1 MKSSGEPCGASI
13 DGFTGKFW
21 DIAVVGAGYA
31 GFAAALA
38 ANASG
43 KSVLLLDPECD
54 LLWESSHARNP
65 EAGKLP
71 PEMRPFM
78 HDLECATGIARD
90 WIDPGSAEW
99 VANELLLARGIER
112 LYFATPVSARIS
124 SNGLVQSVTF
134 ALPGSLAAIS
144 AAQWIDATE
153 NGLLSR
159 VCGVKFAPQPPIKRI
174 YHFCF
179 QRERWPIRFPVEVFT
194 GIFGVHAEMGDS
206 AWSNEKILR
215 LEVGNAFKG
224 SVTAIIEPLFKAARK
239 RIDAKCHGAV
249 VSHWS
254 ISPFPAYAKQA
265 TPVTGECHNLS
276 IAVPSLSS
284 VSVDTLGDRCGVGVS
299 AFERLRGMRSLA
311 APPSRNEPVLPKP
324 TLSVTAD
331 VCVAGL
337 GTSGAMAAIAAGRAG
352 AKVVAVEA
360 RPAAGGMSTLGA
372 IGTYHLGCSGGLQD
386 ELDAEVK
393 RLMPLLCGPGQTPG
407 AFHGLAR
414 LWATNALLSKAK
426 VGRLLD
432 TRVIPG
438 SATVKDGRII
448 SILVASGRGIARI
461 SARNFVDCTPTG
473 VIAAAAGVPEI
484 PAPAPANPPSL
495 LWTTFAFGKDDE
507 LVLLT
512 RGTALVPVPADDAAA
527 MTAAR
532 IAGIHKMVESTSI
545 RTSNSFNRITGIAH
559 ATGIRQGRLFAT
571 RTRITLDDLV
581 ERRAF
586 DDAIGF
592 SAGDM
597 AVISGDGQNFGRD
610 LDFYLG
616 PCGLRHMPLACTI
629 PFSALVAEGVS
640 NLLIA
645 GMAGG
650 TAPEASYA
658 VRMMRDLQRKGE
670 AAGTAAALASID
682 GKDACDAPMR
692 KLKASLVLSGALAP
706 WRRRPSPFGEL
717 APERYDGDPVFCGP
731 ESAANVKK
739 WVAAL
744 DGPDSGMA
752 MWRLYRLGEDMAMKA
767 IGKPTSGSQKRRS
780 AVASLIAAWR
790 RDP

>member
-1 MKSSGEPCGASI
+1 MKSSSEPCGASI

-43 KSVLLLDPECD
+43 KSVLLIDPECD
-54 LLWESSHARNP
+54 LLWESSHTRNP

-99 VANELLLARGIER
+99 VANEHLIARGIER
-112 LYFATPVSARIS
+112 LYFATPVSARIA

-134 ALPGSLAAIS
+134 ALPCSLAAIS

-153 NGLLSR
+153 NGLLCR
-159 VCGVKFAPQPPIKRI
+159 VCGVKFAPQQPIKRI

-179 QRERWPIRFPVEVFT
+179 QRERWPIRFPIEVFT
-194 GIFGVHAEMGDS
+194 GIFGVHAEMADS

-224 SVTAIIEPLFKAARK
+224 SATAIIEPLFKAARK
-239 RIDAKCHGAV
+239 RLDAKCPGAV

-265 TPVTGECHNLS
+265 TPVTSDCHNLS

-311 APPSRNEPVLPKP
+311 APPAKNEPVQPKP

-331 VCVAGL
+331 VCVVGL
-337 GTSGAMAAIAAGRAG
+337 GTAGAMAAIAAGRTG

-360 RPAAGGMSTLGA
+360 RAAAGGMSTLGD

-393 RLMPLLCGPGQTPG
+393 RLMPLLCGPDQTPG
-407 AFHGLAR
+407 AFHRLAR
-414 LWATNALLSKAK
+414 LWATNALLVKAK
-426 VGRLLD
+426 VGRILD

-438 SATVKDGRII
+438 SATVKDGRIL

-473 VIAAAAGVPEI
+473 VVASAAGVPEI
-484 PAPAPANPPSL
+484 SAPAPINPPSQ
-495 LWTTFAFGKDDE
+495 LWTTFDFGNGDD

-512 RGTALVPVPADDAAA
+512 RSTPLAPVPAGDAAA

-532 IAGIHKMVESTSI
+532 IAGIHNMVESTSI
-545 RTSNSFNRITGIAH
+545 RTSNSFNRITGVAQAI
-559 ATGIRQGRLFAT
+559 GIRQGRLFST
-571 RTRITLDDLV
+571 RARITLDDLV

-592 SAGDM
+592 TAGNM
-597 AVISGDGQNFGRD
+597 AVMPGDGQNPGHD
-610 LDFYLG
+610 LEFFLG
-616 PCGLRHMPLACTI
+616 PCGLRDMPLACTI
-629 PFSALVAEGVS
+629 PFSALVAEGVD

-645 GMAGG
+645 GLAGG
-650 TAPEASYA
+650 CTLEASYA

-670 AAGTAAALASID
+670 AAGAAAALASID
-682 GKDACDAPMR
+682 DKDACDTPMR
-692 KLKASLVLSGALAP
+692 KLKAFLVLTGALAP
-706 WRRRPSPFGEL
+706 WRRHPCPFGEKT
-717 APERYDGDPVFCGP
+717 PERYEGDPVFCGP

-739 WVAAL
+739 WAAAL
-744 DGPDSGMA
+744 DGPDAGMA
-752 MWRLYRLGEDMAMKA
+752 MWRLYRLGRAKAMKA
-767 IGKPTSGSQKRRS
+767 IGKPTSGSQKRRR
-780 AVASLIAAWR
+780 AVAALIAAWQKN
-790 RDP
+790 P